1 MQTMKTAKKIVTMIL
16 MTSFMVKKRARKTSL
31 AKILMTQV

>member
-1 MQTMKTAKKIVTMIL
+1 MQMMKTAKKIVTMTL

-31 AKILMTQV
+31 AKILMTLV